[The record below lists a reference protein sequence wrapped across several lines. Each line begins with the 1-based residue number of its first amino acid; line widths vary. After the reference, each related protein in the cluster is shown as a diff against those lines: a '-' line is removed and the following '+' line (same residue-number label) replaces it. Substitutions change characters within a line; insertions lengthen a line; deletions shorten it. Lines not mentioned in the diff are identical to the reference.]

1 MNELLQRIGDVV
13 VEQYQAYDMITEDLI
28 YGKDLKDGMVVL
40 IEPVGRTER
49 YRSRSQDVGWARRT
63 SKTNRW
69 CEVTRLFT
77 MGDDIIFIGLYVDG
91 RKAIRITTPEAG
103 WIVKETVEPLTETEN
118 KTVSTE
124 RTSFQNYLQA
134 GS

>member
-1 MNELLQRIGDVV
+1 VNELLQRIGDVV
-13 VEQYQAYDMITEDLI
+13 VEQYQPYDMLTEDLI

-40 IEPVGRTER
+40 IESDGRSLG
-49 YRSRSQDVGWARRT
+49 YRSYNTAELNSWLIM
-63 SKTNRW
+63 KNNRW

-77 MGDDIIFIGLYVDG
+77 MGDDIVFIALYGDG
-91 RKAIRITTPEAG
+91 RKAIRITTPTAG
-103 WIVKETVEPLTETEN
+103 WIVKETVEPSTETEN

-134 GS
+134 GN